1 MTEHD
6 IQNDI
11 RAACSPYAVLFR
23 INVGKVRTPDGRFF
37 DTGVPPGF
45 SDLFGVRRRDGRAV
59 FIEVKKPGGRLSDR
73 QRNFISIM
81 KKLGAIAGVAH
92 SAEEAI
98 KIITEE

>member
-6 IQNDI
+6 IQNEI
-11 RAACSPYAVLFR
+11 RAACSPYAVIFR
-23 INVGKVRTPDGRFF
+23 INVGKVRTPDGRYF
-37 DTGVPPGF
+37 DTGVPKGF
-45 SDLFGVRRRDGRAV
+45 PDLFGVRRKDGKAI
-59 FIEVKKPGGRLSDR
+59 FIEVKKPGGKLSDR
-73 QRNFISIM
+73 QRNFINII